1 MKAFISCCNQWSR
14 AVPPGWGWGVGWS
27 RLLLWRIP
35 SPSQSSQQPPPVSTL
50 AVVPSSL
57 CVPTVGLCAGPAHGL
72 LPHVLCASEGDKAI
86 ISPTF
91 SAIQRVCVFSR
102 YGTGGEACG
111 YRIISGYLLPAPKL
125 CKESH
130 SHPCAHFPGS
140 FLESSELLWGDLC
153 SQGFPNLRPKRQC
166 LSLPSPWSLSSKVIF

>member
-1 MKAFISCCNQWSR
+1 MTFPRKMKAFISCCNQWPR
-14 AVPPGWGWGVGWS
+14 AVPPGWGWRVGWS

-57 CVPTVGLCAGPAHGL
+57 CVPAVGLCAGPARGL

-91 SAIQRVCVFSR
+91 SAIQCVCVFSR
-102 YGTGGEACG
+102 YRTGGEACG
-111 YRIISGYLLPAPKL
+111 SWIISGYLLPAPKL
-125 CKESH
+125 CKRVSF
-130 SHPCAHFPGS
+130 SPLCAFSWFLPG
-140 FLESSELLWGDLC
+140 EL
-153 SQGFPNLRPKRQC
+153 
-166 LSLPSPWSLSSKVIF
+166 